1 MHLYEYVW
9 IGGKGELRSKTKVM
23 NKMVTLESLPQWNY
37 DGSSTLQAEG
47 HDSEVI
53 MRPVRM
59 ISDPF
64 RSGDN
69 RIVLCDTYK
78 PDGTPLPNN
87 HRVKAKEIFDK
98 HLSEEPWYGIEQEY
112 FLVNPVS
119 GFPLGF
125 DNKGRAPPQGQYYCS
140 VGTGNAFG
148 REVVEAHLKACVDSG
163 LTISGINAE
172 VAPGQWEYQI
182 GPVVGIDAGDQLL
195 LSRYLLERVAEKFQV
210 VVSYEPKLIKGDWNG
225 SGCHTNFSTLNMREG
240 TVDENGVEKTGLEYI
255 EESIEK
261 LSHKHAEHM
270 AVYGSNNDR
279 RMTGVHET
287 ASYDKF
293 THGKANRGS
302 SIRIGNETYDMKKGY
317 FEDRR
322 PGANI
327 DPYQVTSIILRTT
340 ME

>member
-9 IGGKGELRSKTKVM
+9 IGGNGELRSKTKVM
-23 NKMVTLESLPQWNY
+23 NKSATLEELPHWNY
-37 DGSSTLQAEG
+37 DGSSTSQAEG

-64 RSGDN
+64 REGDN
-69 RIVLCDTYK
+69 KIVLCDTYK

-87 HRVKAKEIFDK
+87 HRVAAKKIFDK
-98 HLSEEPWYGIEQEY
+98 YPEQEPWYGIEQEY

-125 DNKGRAPPQGQYYCS
+125 DNKGRAAEQGRYYCS

-148 REVVEAHLKACVDSG
+148 RNIVEDHLKACVDAG

-195 LSRYLLERVAEKFQV
+195 LSRYLLERVAENYNV
-210 VVSYEPKLIKGDWNG
+210 VVNYEPKLIQGDWNG
-225 SGCHTNFSTLNMREG
+225 SGCHTNFSTRNMREG

-270 AVYGSNNDR
+270 AVYGENNDR
-279 RMTGVHET
+279 RMTGAHET

-293 THGKANRGS
+293 SHGKANRGAS
-302 SIRIGNETYDMKKGY
+302 VRIGNDTYDEKKGY

-322 PGANI
+322 PGANMN
-327 DPYQVTSIILRTT
+327 PYQVTSILLETT